1 MKYQM
6 SNVEIITSASKDM
19 KKRSFQEVP
28 NSIVIHVLI
37 NYVDLLNISINLL
50 FYKDFSLMS
59 LFPVNL
65 VHYNS

>member
-6 SNVEIITSASKDM
+6 SNVEIITSAFKDM